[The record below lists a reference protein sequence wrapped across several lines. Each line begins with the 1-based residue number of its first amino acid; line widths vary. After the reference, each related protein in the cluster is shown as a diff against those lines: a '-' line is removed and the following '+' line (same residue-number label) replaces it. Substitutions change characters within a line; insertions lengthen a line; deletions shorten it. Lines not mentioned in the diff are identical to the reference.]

1 MGNDMQRPLGRNE
14 ATLVT
19 SGFLRLQVFTERE
32 RSRALRCTAFERADS
47 SPLVMLGILRATSM
61 RRMAAFIENL
71 SHLHEQTSV
80 MDILLFKR
88 RLPSAPNYFYR
99 PPFISELTNIFTCQR
114 FPLCESH
121 LRPLAFEISDV
132 VSAF

>member
-99 PPFISELTNIFTCQR
+99 PPFISELTNVF
-114 FPLCESH
+114 
-121 LRPLAFEISDV
+121 LRATASPFANRTYDRSRSKYPTL
-132 VSAF
+132 